1 MRTDE
6 YYASRG
12 AGQIHVCR
20 WMPDNPPLAVLQ
32 IIHGI
37 AEYVERYDAFARY
50 MNALGYAVVAED
62 HMGHGKSINGDGIQG
77 YFHGGW
83 FTAVAD
89 SYELLQKT
97 RAEFPDLPYVLL
109 GHSMGSF
116 MARTILCAH
125 PDSGIS
131 AAVICGTGWQP
142 RAVLAAGIAISDAVC
157 RVKGETA
164 PSEKLQNLIFSN
176 YNRRVTNPQTSFDWV
191 CSDPEVIRSYV
202 ADPLSGFTASCG
214 LLREMLR
221 GIAYIEN
228 PRNLAEMKKDLPVFF
243 IAGGD
248 DPVGSYGRGVRQAT
262 SAFQEANMADVTCKI
277 YPKDRHEILNGIN
290 KLEVYN
296 DIATWLGPKLWK

>member
-6 YYASRG
+6 YYVSKG

-20 WMPDNPPLAVLQ
+20 WMPDKPPVAVLQ

-37 AEYVERYDAFARY
+37 AEYVERYDELARY
-50 MNALGYAVVAED
+50 MNDLGYAVVAED

-116 MARTILCAH
+116 MTRTILCAY

-142 RAVLAAGIAISDAVC
+142 RALLATGIAIADAVC
-157 RVKGETA
+157 KAKGEST
-164 PSEKLQNLIFSN
+164 PSDKLQNLVFSN
-176 YNRRVTNPQTSFDWV
+176 YNKRVKNPQTPFDWV
-191 CSDPEVIRSYV
+191 CSDPKVVSDYV
-202 ADPLSGFTASCG
+202 ADPLCGFTASCG
-214 LLREMLR
+214 LLREMLK

-228 PRNLAEMKKDLPVFF
+228 PRNLAAMKKDLPVFF

-262 SAFQEANMADVTCKI
+262 QAFQEANMADVTCKI
-277 YPKDRHEILNGIN
+277 YPMGRHEILNEPN
-290 KLEVYN
+290 KLEIYN
-296 DIATWLGPKLWK
+296 DIAAWLKLKLSK

>member
-6 YYASRG
+6 FYASNG

-20 WMPDNPPLAVLQ
+20 WMPDKPPVAVLQ

-37 AEYVERYDAFARY
+37 AEYAERYDELARY
-50 MNALGYAVVAED
+50 MNDLGYAVVAED
-62 HMGHGKSINGDGIQG
+62 HMGHGKSINGEGIRG

-116 MARTILCAH
+116 MTRTILCAY

-142 RAVLAAGIAISDAVC
+142 RALLATGIAIADAVC
-157 RVKGETA
+157 KAKGEST
-164 PSEKLQNLIFSN
+164 PSDRLQNLVFSN
-176 YNRRVTNPQTSFDWV
+176 YNKRIRDPKTPFDWV
-191 CSDPEVIRSYV
+191 CSDPKVVSDYV
-202 ADPLSGFTASCG
+202 ADPLCGFTASCG
-214 LLREMLR
+214 LLREMLK

-228 PRNLAEMKKDLPVFF
+228 PQNLAAMKKDLPVFF

-248 DPVGSYGRGVRQAT
+248 DPVGGYGKGVRQAT
-262 SAFQEANMADVTCKI
+262 QAFQEANMADVTCKI
-277 YPKDRHEILNGIN
+277 YPLDRHEILNEPN
-290 KLEVYN
+290 KLEIYN
-296 DIATWLGPKLWK
+296 DIAAWLKLKLTK

>member
-6 YYASRG
+6 YYASKG
-12 AGQIHVCR
+12 AGRIHVCR
-20 WMPDNPPLAVLQ
+20 WMPDKPPVAVLQ

-37 AEYVERYDAFARY
+37 AEYVERYEELAQY
-50 MNALGYAVVAED
+50 MNELGYLVVAED
-62 HMGHGKSINGDGIQG
+62 HMGHGKSINGDGVQG

-97 RAEFPDLPYVLL
+97 RSEYPELPYVLL

-116 MARTILCAH
+116 MTRTILCAY

-142 RAVLAAGIAISDAVC
+142 RALLATGIAISEAVC
-157 RVKGETA
+157 KVKGEAT
-164 PSEKLQNLIFSN
+164 PSDALQNLVFSN
-176 YNRRVTNPQTSFDWV
+176 YNKRVPQPKTPFDWV
-191 CSDPEVIRSYV
+191 CSDPKVVSDYV
-202 ADPLSGFTASCG
+202 ADPLCGFTASCG
-214 LLREMLR
+214 LIQEMLK

-228 PRNLAEMKKDLPVFF
+228 PQNLSMMKKELPVLF

-248 DPVGSYGRGVRQAT
+248 DPVGSYGKGVRRAT
-262 SAFQEANMADVTCKI
+262 QAFQQAKMADVTCKI
-277 YPKDRHEILNGIN
+277 YPQGRHEILNEAN
-290 KLEVYN
+290 KRDIYD

>member
-6 YYASRG
+6 FYASKG

-20 WMPDNPPLAVLQ
+20 WMPDKPPVAVLQ

-37 AEYVERYDAFARY
+37 AEYVERYDDFARY
-50 MNALGYAVVAED
+50 MNDLGYLVVAED
-62 HMGHGKSINGDGIQG
+62 HMGHGKSINGEGVQG

-89 SYELLQKT
+89 SYELLQRT
-97 RAEFPDLPYVLL
+97 RSEYPDLPYVLM

-116 MARTILCAH
+116 MTRTILCAY

-142 RAVLAAGIAISDAVC
+142 RALLAAGIAISDAVC
-157 RVKGETA
+157 KAKGEST
-164 PSEKLQNLIFSN
+164 PSDALQNLVFSS
-176 YNRRVTNPQTSFDWV
+176 YNKRVPQPKTPFDWV
-191 CSDPEVIRSYV
+191 CGNPQVVSDYV
-202 ADPLSGFTASCG
+202 ADPLCGFTASCG
-214 LLREMLR
+214 LIREMLK

-228 PRNLAEMKKDLPVFF
+228 PQNLAAMKKDLPVLF

-248 DPVGSYGRGVRQAT
+248 DPVGSYGKGVRRAT
-262 SAFQEANMADVTCKI
+262 QAFQQAKMTDVTCKI
-277 YPKDRHEILNGIN
+277 YPQGRHEILNEAN
-290 KLEVYN
+290 KW
-296 DIATWLGPKLWK
+296 DIYDDVAAWLGPKLWK